1 MKTELIFEDIMTSDM
16 FFYDEEYK
24 DKLKEFCEERN
35 ITYLPSIEGSN
46 VCYKLTNNDFEEI
59 KIKNEQKV
67 DVDDHVFDYL
77 FLEKFEKHS
86 VLFVFNKK
94 RLIGIVHFSDYN
106 RESVHIY
113 LYKLMLDFEKNLRTL
128 LVLRGLKNEDM
139 IVFFKKHP
147 NNECYAKKLEYHKKE
162 NEIEKRK
169 QLEPFQTFYLKDL
182 IGLINHR
189 NILKLSEEA
198 CDVRNQVVHF
208 VSPVRHENYEEKK
221 LIYTFDSFKEFF
233 DNVKLLKEQYKKAIN
248 KLNLE
253 AKP

>member
-1 MKTELIFEDIMTSDM
+1 M
-16 FFYDEEYK
+16 FFYDEGYK

-46 VCYKLTNNDFEEI
+46 VCYTLINNDFKEI
-59 KIKNEQKV
+59 KIKDEQKV
-67 DVDDHVFDYL
+67 DVDDHIFDYL

-94 RLIGIVHFSDYN
+94 RLISIVHFSDYN

-113 LYKLMLDFEKNLRTL
+113 LYKMILDFENSLRNL
-128 LVLRGLKNEDM
+128 LVLDDLKNEDM
-139 IVFFKKHP
+139 IVFFKKHA
-147 NNECYAKKLEYHKKE
+147 NDEYYSKRLECHNKKS
-162 NEIEKRK
+162 EIEKRK

-182 IGLINHR
+182 IGLINHK

-233 DNVKLLKEQYKKAIN
+233 DNVKLLKEQYKKATN

-253 AKP
+253 ATI